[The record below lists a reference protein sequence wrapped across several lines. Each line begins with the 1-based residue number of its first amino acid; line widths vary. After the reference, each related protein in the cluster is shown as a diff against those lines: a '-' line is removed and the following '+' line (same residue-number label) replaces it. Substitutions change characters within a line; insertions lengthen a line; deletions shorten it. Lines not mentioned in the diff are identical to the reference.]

1 MFVLIVVVLAGLFL
15 LLRDLLPYIAAR
27 RTGAIRTRGHS
38 PKLVLRSEEPS
49 RFNAL
54 CRNRID
60 GVTGGA
66 MVIVVSPLLS
76 FISLLAPVL
85 ILPVWAI
92 MTARAK
98 Q

>member
-1 MFVLIVVVLAGLFL
+1 
-15 LLRDLLPYIAAR
+15 
-27 RTGAIRTRGHS
+27 
-38 PKLVLRSEEPS
+38 
-49 RFNAL
+49 
-54 CRNRID
+54 
-60 GVTGGA
+60 

-76 FISLLAPVL
+76 FISLLASVL